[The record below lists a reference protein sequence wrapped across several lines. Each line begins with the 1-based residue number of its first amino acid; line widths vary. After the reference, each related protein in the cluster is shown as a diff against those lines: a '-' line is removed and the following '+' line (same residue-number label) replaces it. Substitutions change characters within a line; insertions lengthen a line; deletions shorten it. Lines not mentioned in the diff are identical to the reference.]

1 MLNRHIYICI
11 YFQVISFFGH
21 SDSRNYSKTKLSIV
35 RVFNWSRYKRKQI
48 NIDKNEYEIK
58 DTLPAKYVGLM
69 PTNAK
74 ICMKYGGS
82 LLSVLFTI
90 STFYICNIYFSKKR

>member
-1 MLNRHIYICI
+1 MLNRHIYI
-11 YFQVISFFGH
+11 YFQVLDFFGH

-48 NIDKNEYEIK
+48 NIDKTEYEIK
-58 DTLPAKYVGLM
+58 DTLLTKYVGLI

-74 ICMKYGGS
+74 FDDLYEIWWILIVSSIY
-82 LLSVLFTI
+82 
-90 STFYICNIYFSKKR
+90 NINFLYL

>member
-1 MLNRHIYICI
+1 MLNRHIYI
-11 YFQVISFFGH
+11 YFQVLDFFGH
-21 SDSRNYSKTKLSIV
+21 SDSRNYSKTELSIV

-58 DTLPAKYVGLM
+58 DTFLAKYVGQMPSLM
-69 PTNAK
+69 V
-74 ICMKYGGS
+74 CMKYGGS
-82 LLSVLFTI
+82 FLSVLITI